1 MRHQTN
7 LAHLFREDKPC
18 NGFPVEVDF
27 SLVGDGMRTWRW
39 WTVVLP
45 GILLTLGLVVL
56 YKYGKDGAGLGAEV
70 VVKPVRDADTFAV
83 RRQRREVSQRSY
95 S

>member
-1 MRHQTN
+1 M
-7 LAHLFREDKPC
+7 
-18 NGFPVEVDF
+18 
-27 SLVGDGMRTWRW
+27 
-39 WTVVLP
+39 LP

-56 YKYGKDGAGLGAEV
+56 FKYGKDGAGLGAEV